1 MKKAIL
7 NFFQFLLFLGIGVG
21 ILFLVFKQQNQAYN
35 DDCCIRQIPEWNSI
49 QSQEQK
55 AALLE
60 QCREKGIAE
69 TDCIPLLQKLFADFK
84 STNFAWIALVLVAF
98 VISNINRTYKWK
110 MLLSPLGY
118 RPRFANGFLSI
129 LVGYFANLG
138 LPRMGEV
145 VRAGLLSRYER
156 IPVEK
161 VMGTIV
167 VDRVVDV
174 LCLGGAFLLALLFE
188 SEKIW
193 TYIVANRSVGQAGEM
208 GGIWLLLL
216 LGGVIFVGLLVVFR
230 NQILKNRIVRK
241 VIEMVK
247 GFWEG
252 IRTVR
257 HLKRPGLFVF
267 HSLSIWVLFFLMTWL
282 GFQSFQPTA
291 HLGLSAALT
300 VFVFGSLGF
309 VIPSPGGMGTFHALV
324 IASLTTFYAIK
335 GDDAFAIA
343 NIIFFSVSIGFNVL
357 LGLISLVLLPWINK
371 NYHPVAG
378 QNT

>member
-7 NFFQFLLFLGIGVG
+7 NVLQFLLFLGIGAG
-21 ILFLVFKQQNQAYN
+21 ILFLVFKHQNQAYN
-35 DDCCIRQIPEWNSI
+35 DDCCIKSIPEWNTI
-49 QSQEQK
+49 QSEEQK
-55 AALLE
+55 QALLE
-60 QCREKGIAE
+60 QCRQKSLAE
-69 TDCIPLLQKLFADFK
+69 TGCLPLTDKLIADFK
-84 STNFAWIALVLVAF
+84 STNFAWIALVLLAF

-110 MLLSPLGY
+110 MLLQPMGY
-118 RPRFANGFLSI
+118 RPRFINGFLSI

-145 VRAGLLSRYER
+145 VRAGLLSRYEH

-174 LCLGGAFLLALLFE
+174 LCLGGAFLLALVFE

-193 TYIVANRSVGQAGEM
+193 NYIVASKGAGQGGNA

-216 LGGVIFVGLLVVFR
+216 LAGAVFAGLLFVFR
-230 NQILKNRIVRK
+230 NQILKNRIVQK
-241 VIEMVK
+241 VIQMIK

-252 IRTVR
+252 IQTVR
-257 HLKRPGLFVF
+257 RLEKPGLFVF
-267 HSLSIWVLFFLMTWL
+267 HSVSIWVLFFLMTWL

-291 HLGLSAALT
+291 HLGFGAALT
-300 VFVFGSLGF
+300 VFVFGTLGF

-357 LGLISLVLLPWINK
+357 LGLISLIVLPLINK
-371 NYHPVAG
+371 NYQPGVE
-378 QNT
+378 